1 MSRPAGKPGNN
12 KDRAGPERLGDVL
25 GHLFVARGWGRRL
38 ERLQLE
44 SAWTVAAGPVVAA
57 ATRLGNL
64 RRGVMEIIVGNA
76 ALLQELAHFQKR
88 SLLEAMQTRTANKV
102 VDLRFRLGVVT
113 DSTDSPETTDG
124 PKRN

>member
-1 MSRPAGKPGNN
+1 MSRPAGKSGSN
-12 KDRAGPERLGDVL
+12 DRSGPERLGDVL

-44 SAWTVAAGPVVAA
+44 TAWAEAAGPTIAA
-57 ATRLGNL
+57 VTRLGNL
-64 RRGVMEIIVGNA
+64 RRGVMEIMVGNA

-88 SLLEAMQTRTANKV
+88 SLLEAFQVRTANKV

-113 DSTDSPETTDG
+113 ESMDSPETTDG

>member
-1 MSRPAGKPGNN
+1 MSRPAGKSGGS
-12 KDRAGPERLGDVL
+12 DRSGPERLGDVL
-25 GHLFVARGWGRRL
+25 SHLFVARGWGRRL

-44 SAWTVAAGPVVAA
+44 TAWLEAAGPTIAA

-88 SLLEAMQTRTANKV
+88 SLLEAFQAQTANKV

-113 DSTDSPETTDG
+113 DSEDSPEPKDG